1 LDPNQKFLSI
11 RTIYRWAQRGK
22 IPAIKLSRS
31 KRGDWRF
38 DLEQIEK
45 WERLWTTGAMEWTTK
60 LRLKTA
66 EYSHHSR
73 KNLLTILVTV
83 ASAR

>member
-1 LDPNQKFLSI
+1 MSQKL
-11 RTIYRWAQRGK
+11 TVKQLAERWGLHIDTVYDWARRGK

-45 WERLWTTGAMEWTTK
+45 WERSRTTGAMD
-60 LRLKTA
+60 
-66 EYSHHSR
+66 
-73 KNLLTILVTV
+73 
-83 ASAR
+83 